1 MPANF
6 LTTSLNVI
14 ALSTLL
20 MACSEPQAEKTVNN
34 EPQNQQASAT
44 VVSGDFIKATQ
55 VPNSTSKRQALLKEL
70 QSKNDANSK
79 RLALFVRYTEL
90 TNAAEIKQDVLE
102 PLLKDID
109 AQLKANS
116 DDHEL
121 RALFGSATSL
131 QAIFHLEDVG
141 QTNLLAKKG
150 GRQLDRAVKKA
161 PNHMGV
167 RMYRG
172 ITYAEMPAFL
182 GKARFAKQDF
192 EAIKQALGSQTAA
205 GNSADGDYI
214 AMINYYYAMALIKDN
229 QKDQGQSL
237 LNQVIKSQKA
247 PWAVKAQALLKE
259 VS

>member
-1 MPANF
+1 MPSNF
-6 LTTSLNVI
+6 LTTRACVI
-14 ALSTLL
+14 ALCTLL
-20 MACSEPQAEKTVNN
+20 MACSEHQAEKTVNN
-34 EPQNQQASAT
+34 EPQNQQASAI
-44 VVSGDFIKATQ
+44 VASGDFIKATT
-55 VPNSTSKRQALLKEL
+55 VPNSSSERQTLLKEL
-70 QSKNDANSK
+70 NSKNDANSK

-90 TNAAEIKQDVLE
+90 TNAAEIKQEVLE

-116 DDHEL
+116 GDHEL

-161 PNHMGV
+161 PNHIGV

-192 EAIKQALGSQTAA
+192 EAIKQATGS
-205 GNSADGDYI
+205 NADGDYM

-259 VS
+259 AS